1 MSQEI
6 VQSTLKRARVLFY
19 IIAVMGT
26 VFSLWGLQFFVL
38 NAETKEAGIMTHV
51 MFSIMACLTFLYGFR
66 FVKNYIKARSVELKK
81 YDVKKRGEALVVASA
96 IQLLLIEFICIIG
109 MFLAIFLQKSA
120 IIYPFYGLF
129 LVGLYF
135 SYPKS
140 EWYKDILEG

>member
-1 MSQEI
+1 
-6 VQSTLKRARVLFY
+6 
-19 IIAVMGT
+19 
-26 VFSLWGLQFFVL
+26 
-38 NAETKEAGIMTHV
+38 MTHV